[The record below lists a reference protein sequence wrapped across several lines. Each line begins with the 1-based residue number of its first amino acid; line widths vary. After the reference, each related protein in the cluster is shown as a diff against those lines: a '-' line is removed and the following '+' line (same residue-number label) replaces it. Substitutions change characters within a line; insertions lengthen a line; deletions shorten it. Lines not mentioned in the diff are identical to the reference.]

1 MAGTNEV
8 GLITLKDSDLM
19 LTHAEDD
26 VRGLTVVDARGDPIG
41 EVHDL
46 VVDEK
51 ERRAR
56 FLVVASGGFL
66 GLGETKRL
74 VPVDAVT
81 EVDDVVHVE
90 PSREEVHGALEFD
103 PALEPW
109 PDFEGVYSA
118 YGYTPFWGPG
128 YINPRF
134 FQRPGAKG

>member
-1 MAGTNEV
+1 MTRKNGV
-8 GLITLKDSDLM
+8 GLLALKDSDLR

-26 VRGLTVVDARGDPIG
+26 VRGLTVVDAQGDPIG
-41 EVHDL
+41 EVDDL
-46 VVDEK
+46 VVDEE

-81 EVDDVVHVE
+81 AVDDLVHLQS
-90 PSREEVHGALEFD
+90 SRDEVHGTLEYD
-103 PALEPW
+103 PELEPW
-109 PDFEGVYSA
+109 PDLGEVYSA

-128 YINPRF
+128 YISPSFFRRPR
-134 FQRPGAKG
+134 